1 MDENDFSK
9 MLAEADA
16 ASDAPDFAQAVGPVK
31 RMEQDKIAVT
41 SKLLDESL
49 AKVRREAA
57 VTVPEKLTE
66 SASSAFVQMVGPQDV
81 LEFRRPGV
89 QPYILRKLK
98 NGEYS
103 EADFIDLH
111 GLTVEKAYEKVMR
124 FIAYAKDHE
133 YRCILIIHGKGQM
146 QKQQAL
152 IKSFTAHWLRQIP
165 EILAFH
171 SAPEWKG
178 GAGAIMAILKKGD
191 KASALNRELHA
202 RR

>member
-1 MDENDFSK
+1 MEDIDFAR
-9 MLAEADA
+9 LLNEADQE
-16 ASDAPDFAQAVGPVK
+16 DQPDFAKAAGPVK
-31 RMEQDKIAVT
+31 RMHQDKIETSSVLLDPALAKARQHSAVT
-41 SKLLDESL
+41 L
-49 AKVRREAA
+49 
-57 VTVPEKLTE
+57 PEKLTE
-66 SASSAFVQMVGPQDV
+66 TASSSFVQMVSPQDI
-81 LEFRRPGV
+81 LEYRRPGV
-89 QPYILRKLK
+89 QPYIVKKLR

-111 GLTVEKAYEKVMR
+111 GLTVEQAYEKVMR
-124 FIAYAKDHE
+124 FIAYAKERE

-146 QKQQAL
+146 QKQKAL
-152 IKSFTAHWLRQIP
+152 IKSFTAHWLKQIP

-178 GAGAIMAILKKGD
+178 GTGAVIAILKKGD

>member
-1 MDENDFSK
+1 MEDIDFAR
-9 MLAEADA
+9 LLNEADQE
-16 ASDAPDFAQAVGPVK
+16 DQPDFAKAAGPVK
-31 RMEQDKIAVT
+31 RMHQDKIETSSVLLDPALAKARQHSAVT
-41 SKLLDESL
+41 L
-49 AKVRREAA
+49 
-57 VTVPEKLTE
+57 PEKPTE
-66 SASSAFVQMVGPQDV
+66 TASSSFVQMVSPQAI
-81 LEFRRPGV
+81 LEYRRPGV
-89 QPYILRKLK
+89 QPYIVKKLR

-111 GLTVEKAYEKVMR
+111 GLTVEQAYEKVMR
-124 FIAYAKDHE
+124 FIAYAKERE

-146 QKQQAL
+146 QKQKAL
-152 IKSFTAHWLRQIP
+152 IKSFTAHWLKQIP

-178 GAGAIMAILKKGD
+178 GTGAVIAILKKGD